1 MKRRI
6 KSTPSILWVLLL
18 VLSASCSKDEIQI
31 VDQDTSWQM
40 DNKYI
45 EEDIREQ
52 LGIDRSLIW
61 CTWDTMAS
69 LIYSWKQPTTW

>member
-6 KSTPSILWVLLL
+6 KSTQSILWVLLL
-18 VLSASCSKDEIQI
+18 ILSVSCSKDEIQI

-52 LGIDRSLIW
+52 LGIDQIGR
-61 CTWDTMAS
+61 AHV
-69 LIYSWKQPTTW
+69 